1 MQKTLIA
8 LFLLISVCLS
18 PPAEAQE
25 INAVVNIN
33 KQKVQGENESLFE
46 TLKESLTQF
55 INERQWTDLQ
65 FKRNERIN
73 CNFNITVNKYDA
85 SSNLFNCTLLLQSN
99 RPVWGSSYNT
109 IAYSIKDENFNFEFQ
124 EFDQLEFRP
133 DVIDKDLTAL
143 IAYYVYLII
152 GIDLDTFSERGGDD
166 QFNMA
171 MRITNNAQGLT
182 ASQKGWK
189 AFEDNQNR
197 YAIITDL
204 LDGGMENFR
213 SMLYVYHRQGL
224 DVMAENP
231 DRGRAAITQAIEM
244 LDIAHKDKP
253 LSMLPQLF
261 TEYKYEELVNI
272 YRGKGSA
279 VEKEKIVE
287 ILSNINASLNASW
300 REMQH

>member
-99 RPVWGSSYNT
+99 RPVGGSSYNT
-109 IAYSIKDENFNFEFQ
+109 IA
-124 EFDQLEFRP
+124 
-133 DVIDKDLTAL
+133 
-143 IAYYVYLII
+143 
-152 GIDLDTFSERGGDD
+152 
-166 QFNMA
+166 
-171 MRITNNAQGLT
+171 
-182 ASQKGWK
+182 
-189 AFEDNQNR
+189 
-197 YAIITDL
+197 
-204 LDGGMENFR
+204 
-213 SMLYVYHRQGL
+213 
-224 DVMAENP
+224 
-231 DRGRAAITQAIEM
+231 
-244 LDIAHKDKP
+244 
-253 LSMLPQLF
+253 
-261 TEYKYEELVNI
+261 
-272 YRGKGSA
+272 
-279 VEKEKIVE
+279 
-287 ILSNINASLNASW
+287 
-300 REMQH
+300 